1 MDENCSGVLI
11 FCLFVQKREAKLDPI
26 TDIFRTMHVT
36 AFGLHRLEATAP
48 WGVKQENQTEE
59 KVTPSDKK
67 MSPTDLAHF
76 AMLSRGNCWLSVEG
90 IPEPIPLTG
99 GDCFLLARGTS
110 IVLRDSPRTRPRWSF
125 REIGAKANGNVALCG
140 GGGAPTTIVCGSLSF
155 DRASLKPIT
164 QLLPSF
170 ILMKADQART
180 LALHTTVQALASEMA
195 EQAPGSEVV
204 ASRLAEVLFIQVL
217 RAHIASGPE
226 RNKGWLRAI
235 FDPQMGTALSAIH
248 DRVNTPWTV
257 ESLAEA
263 AGMSRS
269 AFAARFKELLGQTP
283 LEYVTEWRMQ
293 KAMQLLQQR
302 DKKLIDVAR
311 SVGYESDAAFS
322 KAFKRVVGA
331 NPGEYLKRGFEDHGN
346 AGMAED
352 FLKRRILTLAAGL
365 GVMEV
370 CSSTE
375 MGAPGASH
383 LGTGDHGPNRPKQT
397 TISPGKTGLSRSTPE
412 PVGQWEVGLSDR
424 LEGLSRGPYGSGF
437 PRQGNDTAE
446 HPMPR
451 SFVWLRD
458 PFVIR

>member
-1 MDENCSGVLI
+1 MCSIQYCRVDSLAVDENCSGVLI

-48 WGVKQENQTEE
+48 WGVEQEKQTEE

-67 MSPTDLAHF
+67 ISPTDLAHF

-125 REIGAKANGNVALCG
+125 REIGAKANNNVAHYG
-140 GGGAPTTIVCGSLSF
+140 GGGAPTTIVCGSFIF

-170 ILMKADQART
+170 ILIKAEQART
-180 LALHTTVQALASEMA
+180 LALDNTMQALASEMA

-204 ASRLAEVLFIQVL
+204 ATRLAEVLFIQVL
-217 RAHIASGPE
+217 RAHIASGVE
-226 RNKGWLRAI
+226 WRNKGWLRAI

-248 DRVNTPWTV
+248 DSVNTPWTV

-269 AFAARFKELLGQTP
+269 AFAARFKGLVGQTP

-302 DKKLIDVAR
+302 DTKLIDVAR
-311 SVGYESDAAFS
+311 SVGYESGAAFS

-331 NPGEYLKRGFEDHGN
+331 NPGEYLKRG
-346 AGMAED
+346 
-352 FLKRRILTLAAGL
+352 I
-365 GVMEV
+365 
-370 CSSTE
+370 
-375 MGAPGASH
+375 
-383 LGTGDHGPNRPKQT
+383 
-397 TISPGKTGLSRSTPE
+397 
-412 PVGQWEVGLSDR
+412 
-424 LEGLSRGPYGSGF
+424 
-437 PRQGNDTAE
+437 
-446 HPMPR
+446 
-451 SFVWLRD
+451 
-458 PFVIR
+458 

>member
-1 MDENCSGVLI
+1 VDENCSGVLI
-11 FCLFVQKREAKLDPI
+11 SCLFVQKGDAKLDPI

-48 WGVKQENQTEE
+48 WGVEQEKQTEE
-59 KVTPSDKK
+59 KVTPSDKNI
-67 MSPTDLAHF
+67 SPTDLAHF

-125 REIGAKANGNVALCG
+125 REIGARANSNVAHYG

-170 ILMKADQART
+170 ILIKAEQARS
-180 LALHTTVQALASEMA
+180 LALDDTMQALASEMA
-195 EQAPGSEVV
+195 ERAPGSEVV
-204 ASRLAEVLFIQVL
+204 ATRLAEVLFIQVL
-217 RAHIASGPE
+217 RAHIASGVE
-226 RNKGWLRAI
+226 WRNKGWLRGI

-248 DRVNTPWTV
+248 DSVNTPWTV

-293 KAMQLLQQR
+293 KAMQLLQQL

-311 SVGYESDAAFS
+311 SVTSPTLRSVRRSSELLGLALVNTSN
-322 KAFKRVVGA
+322 VV
-331 NPGEYLKRGFEDHGN
+331 FEDQGY
-346 AGMAED
+346 AGTAED
-352 FLKRRILTLAAGL
+352 F
-365 GVMEV
+365 
-370 CSSTE
+370 
-375 MGAPGASH
+375 
-383 LGTGDHGPNRPKQT
+383 
-397 TISPGKTGLSRSTPE
+397 
-412 PVGQWEVGLSDR
+412 
-424 LEGLSRGPYGSGF
+424 
-437 PRQGNDTAE
+437 
-446 HPMPR
+446 
-451 SFVWLRD
+451 
-458 PFVIR
+458 